1 MPTPGRK
8 RRALTDRASHARLW
22 LTASAGVLLD
32 LLSKSLAWQRLG
44 VPAEAAARGEPH
56 ELIPGWLRLVTSRNP
71 GIVFGINPAEDF
83 SLGVTGGRAMTIL
96 LTLATCALIFYVF
109 ASSRP
114 VQKFLHL
121 WCALVLA
128 GAVGNLY
135 DRLAFGY
142 VRDFI
147 QITKQVSLG
156 GWTFGWPYIFNVA
169 DVYLVA
175 GVLAIALIY
184 LFTGEEGGAPAA
196 TRKPQ
201 QREPRP

>member
-32 LLSKSLAWQRLG
+32 LLSKFLAWQRLG
-44 VPAEAAARGEPH
+44 VPADSAARGEPH
-56 ELIPGWLRLVTSRNP
+56 ELVRGWLRLITSRNP
-71 GIVFGINPAEDF
+71 GIVFGIDPAEDF
-83 SLGVTGGRAMTIL
+83 SLGVTGGRIVTIL

-109 ASSRP
+109 ARSRP
-114 VQKFLHL
+114 DQKFLHV

-128 GAVGNLY
+128 GAAGNLY

-142 VRDFI
+142 VRDFVE
-147 QITKQVSLG
+147 ITKQVSLG
-156 GWTFGWPYIFNVA
+156 GWTFGWPYVFNVA

-175 GVLAIALIY
+175 GVLAIASVY
-184 LFTGEEGGAPAA
+184 LFTSEEGGAPAA

>member
-32 LLSKSLAWQRLG
+32 LLSKFLAWQRLG
-44 VPAEAAARGEPH
+44 VPADSAARGEPH

-71 GIVFGINPAEDF
+71 GIVFGIDPAEDF
-83 SLGVTGGRAMTIL
+83 SLGATGGRAVTIL

-109 ASSRP
+109 ARSRP
-114 VQKFLHL
+114 DQKFLQV

-142 VRDFI
+142 VRDFVE
-147 QITKQVSLG
+147 ITKQVSLG
-156 GWTFGWPYIFNVA
+156 GWTFGWPYVFNVA

-175 GVLAIALIY
+175 GVLAIALVY
-184 LFTGEEGGAPAA
+184 LFAGDAEEAKTPRAK
-196 TRKPQ
+196 TRQ
-201 QREPRP
+201 ER

>member
-8 RRALTDRASHARLW
+8 RHALTDRASHARLW

-32 LLSKSLAWQRLG
+32 LFSKSLAWQRLG
-44 VPAEAAARGEPH
+44 APAEAAARGEPH
-56 ELIPGWLRLVTSRNP
+56 ELLSGWLRLVTRCNP

-83 SLGVTGGRAMTIL
+83 SLGVTGGRAVTIL

-109 ASSRP
+109 ARSRP
-114 VQKFLHL
+114 DQKFLHL

-156 GWTFGWPYIFNVA
+156 GWTFGWPYIFNAA
-169 DVYLVA
+169 DVYLVG

-184 LFTGEEGGAPAA
+184 FFTGDAEEARTPRAK
-196 TRKPQ
+196 TPQ
-201 QREPRP
+201 ER

>member
-32 LLSKSLAWQRLG
+32 LLSKFLAWQRLG
-44 VPAEAAARGEPH
+44 VPADSAARGEPH
-56 ELIPGWLRLVTSRNP
+56 ELLPGWLRLVTSRNP
-71 GIVFGINPAEDF
+71 GIVFGIDPAEDF
-83 SLGVTGGRAMTIL
+83 SLGVTGGRAVTIL

-109 ASSRP
+109 ARSRP
-114 VQKFLHL
+114 DQKFMHT
-121 WCALVLA
+121 WCSLVLA

-184 LFTGEEGGAPAA
+184 LSTGDAEEAKK
-196 TRKPQ
+196 TRAKTRQ
-201 QREPRP
+201 ER

>member
-22 LTASAGVLLD
+22 LTAFAGVLLD
-32 LLSKSLAWQRLG
+32 LLSKFLAWQRLG
-44 VPAEAAARGEPH
+44 VPAGSAARGEPH
-56 ELIPGWLRLVTSRNP
+56 KLLPGWLRLVTSRNP

-83 SLGVTGGRAMTIL
+83 SLGETGGRAVTIL

-109 ASSRP
+109 ARSRP
-114 VQKFLHL
+114 DQKFLQV

-142 VRDFI
+142 VRDFVE
-147 QITKQVSLG
+147 ITKQVSLG
-156 GWTFGWPYIFNVA
+156 GWTFGWPYVFNLA
-169 DVYLVA
+169 DVYLVV
-175 GVLAIALIY
+175 GVLAIALVY
-184 LFTGEEGGAPAA
+184 LFTGDAEEAKTPRAK
-196 TRKPQ
+196 TRQ
-201 QREPRP
+201 ER

>member
-22 LTASAGVLLD
+22 LTAFAGVLLD

-44 VPAEAAARGEPH
+44 APAEATARGESH
-56 ELIPGWLRLVTSRNP
+56 ELLAGWLRLVTSRNP
-71 GIVFGINPAEDF
+71 GIVFGINPAENF
-83 SLGVTGGRAMTIL
+83 SLGVTGGRAVTIL

-109 ASSRP
+109 AHSRP
-114 VQKFLHL
+114 DQKFLQV

-142 VRDFI
+142 VRDFVE
-147 QITKQVSLG
+147 ITKQVSLG
-156 GWTFGWPYIFNVA
+156 GWTFGWPYVFNVA

-175 GVLAIALIY
+175 GVLAIALVY
-184 LFTGEEGGAPAA
+184 LFAGDAEEAKSPRAK
-196 TRKPQ
+196 TRQ
-201 QREPRP
+201 ER

>member
-8 RRALTDRASHARLW
+8 RRALTDRASHTRLW
-22 LTASAGVLLD
+22 LTAFAGVLLD
-32 LLSKSLAWQRLG
+32 LVSKSLAWQRLG
-44 VPAEAAARGEPH
+44 APAVSAARGEPH
-56 ELIPGWLRLVTSRNP
+56 ELLAGWLRLVTSRNP
-71 GIVFGINPAEDF
+71 GIVFGIDPAEDF
-83 SLGVTGGRAMTIL
+83 SLGVTGGRAVTIL
-96 LTLATCALIFYVF
+96 LTLATSALIFYVF
-109 ASSRP
+109 ARSRP
-114 VQKFLHL
+114 DQKFMHA

-156 GWTFGWPYIFNVA
+156 GWTFGWPYVFNVA

-175 GVLAIALIY
+175 GVLAIALVY
-184 LFTGEEGGAPAA
+184 LFTGEEGGAPAD
-196 TRKPQ
+196 TRKAQ

>member
-8 RRALTDRASHARLW
+8 GRALTDRASHARLW

-32 LLSKSLAWQRLG
+32 LLSKFLAWQRLG
-44 VPAEAAARGEPH
+44 VPADSAARGEPR
-56 ELIPGWLRLVTSRNP
+56 ELVRGWLRLVTSRNP

-83 SLGVTGGRAMTIL
+83 SLGVTGSRAVTIL
-96 LTLATCALIFYVF
+96 LTLATCVLIFYVF
-109 ASSRP
+109 ARSRP
-114 VQKFLHL
+114 GQKCMHA

-156 GWTFGWPYIFNVA
+156 GWTFGWPYVFNVA
-169 DVYLVA
+169 DVYLVV
-175 GVLAIALIY
+175 GVLAIALVY
-184 LFTGEEGGAPAA
+184 LFAGDAEEAKTPRAK
-196 TRKPQ
+196 TRQ
-201 QREPRP
+201 ER

>member
-32 LLSKSLAWQRLG
+32 LLSKFLAWQRLG
-44 VPAEAAARGEPH
+44 VPADSAARGEPH
-56 ELIPGWLRLVTSRNP
+56 ELLPGWLRLVTSRNP
-71 GIVFGINPAEDF
+71 GIVFGIDPAEDF
-83 SLGVTGGRAMTIL
+83 SLGVTGGRAVTIL

-109 ASSRP
+109 ARSRP
-114 VQKFLHL
+114 DQKFMHT
-121 WCALVLA
+121 WCSLVLA

-175 GVLAIALIY
+175 GVLAIALVY
-184 LFTGEEGGAPAA
+184 LFTGDAEEAKK
-196 TRKPQ
+196 TRAKTRQ
-201 QREPRP
+201 ER

>member
-8 RRALTDRASHARLW
+8 RHALADRASHARLW

-32 LLSKSLAWQRLG
+32 LFSKSLAWQWLG
-44 VPAEAAARGEPH
+44 APAVSAARGEPH
-56 ELIPGWLRLVTSRNP
+56 ELLPGWLRLVTSRNP

-83 SLGVTGGRAMTIL
+83 SLGVAVGRTVTIL
-96 LTLATCALIFYVF
+96 LTLATSALIFYVF
-109 ASSRP
+109 ARSRP
-114 VQKFLHL
+114 DQKFMHL

-156 GWTFGWPYIFNVA
+156 GWTIGWPYIFNVA

-175 GVLAIALIY
+175 GVLAIALVY
-184 LFTGEEGGAPAA
+184 LFTGDMEKAKTSRAR
-196 TRKPQ
+196 TRQ
-201 QREPRP
+201 ER

>member
-32 LLSKSLAWQRLG
+32 LVSKFLAWQRLG
-44 VPAEAAARGEPH
+44 VPAEATARGEPY
-56 ELIPGWLRLVTSRNP
+56 ELISGWLRLVTSRNP

-83 SLGVTGGRAMTIL
+83 SLGVTGGRAVTIL

-109 ASSRP
+109 AHSRP
-114 VQKFLHL
+114 DQKFMHA

-135 DRLAFGY
+135 DRLAFGF
-142 VRDFI
+142 VRDFVE
-147 QITKQVSLG
+147 ITKQVSLG
-156 GWTFGWPYIFNVA
+156 GWTFGWPYVFNVA

-175 GVLAIALIY
+175 GVLAIASVY
-184 LFTGEEGGAPAA
+184 LFTGDAEEAKTPRAK
-196 TRKPQ
+196 TRQ
-201 QREPRP
+201 ER